1 MQQPNLNS
9 SINREE
15 VIRVLRVGLTVSL
28 IGLVLAFVA
37 SEITTIAILAKSL
50 AQPQGVAIYDQEKI
64 VREMDLFL
72 ILADVNL
79 IGAHILGSVD
89 SLGLLNQVTK
99 E

>member
-1 MQQPNLNS
+1 
-9 SINREE
+9 
-15 VIRVLRVGLTVSL
+15 
-28 IGLVLAFVA
+28 VLAFVA